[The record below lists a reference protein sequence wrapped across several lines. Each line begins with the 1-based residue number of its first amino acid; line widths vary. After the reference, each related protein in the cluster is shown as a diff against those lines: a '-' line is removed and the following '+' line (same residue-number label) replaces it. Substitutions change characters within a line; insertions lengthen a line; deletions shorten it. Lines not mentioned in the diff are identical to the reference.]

1 MKLASSGCLS
11 FILLACISAHAE
23 EPLPPGSIQG
33 SVYTNDAL
41 GLSWDIS
48 KDWVIQKVPAQP
60 NHGRSTVLLQLSP
73 GPNESVALAADDYQN
88 TPGFHYHYSETLK
101 EMLTKQNWEL
111 FGSAGSR
118 TVGGGIAAAQNRFK
132 SKETPPRYL
141 AVICGPLRGY
151 EIKFLIES
159 TDPERLDE
167 IEKSLVGVNVR
178 PDWSSGEKTEPS
190 PVDNAKPRMVRV
202 SQGVSIGLLK
212 KKGQPEYPAEARRQH
227 VQGIVVLLLHVN
239 TVGRVQNLYAVE
251 GNSLLIPA
259 AVKAVSQWQYRPYLL
274 NGEPIAVESQAVLN
288 FGLN

>member
-1 MKLASSGCLS
+1 MKRASIGYLS
-11 FILLACISAHAE
+11 FTLLLCISALAE
-23 EPLPPGSIQG
+23 GPLPASSIQG

-41 GLSWDIS
+41 GLSWEIP
-48 KDWVIQKVPAQP
+48 KGWVLQKVPTQP
-60 NHGRSTVLLQLSP
+60 NHGRTAVLLQLSP
-73 GPNESVALAADDYQN
+73 SPNESVALAADDYQN
-88 TPGFHYHYSETLK
+88 SSGFHYHYSETLK
-101 EMLTKQNWEL
+101 EMLTKQNWEM

-118 TVGGGIAAAQNRFK
+118 TVGGGIAAAENRFK
-132 SKETPPRYL
+132 SKDTPPHYL

-159 TDPERLDE
+159 ADPERLDE

-190 PVDNAKPRMVRV
+190 PADNTKPRMVRV

-212 KKGQPEYPAEARRQH
+212 KKVQPEYPAEARRQH
-227 VQGIVVLLLHVN
+227 VQGMVVLLLHVD
-239 TVGRVQNLYAVE
+239 TLGRVQNLYAVE

-274 NGEPIAVESQAVLN
+274 NGEPIAVESQAVVN